1 MLEQRKIDATIK
13 FFKDL
18 RKNKKGIFSKEI
30 LEKEPDFL
38 NEKEYEEYLNNLAI
52 FIKNSSSYEVIEL
65 KNNIKLEYLHKAL
78 SLHIAKYK
86 LDAIVSYL
94 EHCKKT
100 LEKKEEKICW

>member
-38 NEKEYEEYLNNLAI
+38 NEKEYEEYLNNL
-52 FIKNSSSYEVIEL
+52 
-65 KNNIKLEYLHKAL
+65 
-78 SLHIAKYK
+78 
-86 LDAIVSYL
+86 
-94 EHCKKT
+94 
-100 LEKKEEKICW
+100 